1 MINLRRI
8 LNVLNSSR
16 YLWPVK
22 IAVTVFVIYLVN
34 QNLSKNQIPD
44 LVNKVS
50 WPHMAL
56 AVFLGILGLF
66 FQARRWLIIL
76 RCKGIVVNNTTAF
89 RTMLFGNL
97 LAFITPGRAGEF
109 FRGVGLPVHN
119 KTDTVYAVLVD
130 KLFAGGT
137 GLVFGIAGLVLSV
150 QTATLSAGSRTI
162 LVCSGALLLVLGTGA
177 LFFRKYPA
185 VLSAIRLSPRFTRRT
200 LGSVLLL
207 SISAQLVLCI
217 QTAVIL
223 DMFGSHAFVINM
235 CASAQAYAFMQF
247 LPFFIAN
254 MGIREYSFGLFL
266 GEYHPKPVHDLT
278 LGAVAFGASMGILF
292 INMVLP
298 ALAGLFWWL
307 GAKRRMKEKDEGGR
321 RKDEN

>member
-1 MINLRRI
+1 MIKLRRI
-8 LNVLNSSR
+8 IDVLNNNR
-16 YLWPVK
+16 YLWPIK

-44 LVNKVS
+44 LVNKIS
-50 WPHMAL
+50 LPHMAF
-56 AVFLGILGLF
+56 AVFFGCMGLF
-66 FQARRWLIIL
+66 CQARRWLVIL
-76 RCKGIVVNNTTAF
+76 RCKGIVIDNTAAF
-89 RTMLFGNL
+89 RTLLFGNL

-109 FRGVGLPVHN
+109 FRGLGLPVEN
-119 KTDTVYAVLVD
+119 KADTVYAVLVD

-137 GLVFGIAGLVLSV
+137 GLVFGMAGLVLSMR
-150 QTATLSAGSRTI
+150 TIALSAGGRTI
-162 LVCSGALLLVLGTGA
+162 LVCFGATLFVLGTGA

-185 VLSAIRLSPRFTRRT
+185 VLSAGRFFPRFTKRT
-200 LGSVLLL
+200 FYSVLFL
-207 SISAQLVLCI
+207 SISTQLALCI
-217 QTAVIL
+217 QTSVLL
-223 DMFGSHAFVINM
+223 DMFGSHAPATNM

-254 MGIREYSFGLFL
+254 MGIREYSFKLFL
-266 GEYHPKPVHDLT
+266 GAYQPLPLRALA

-307 GAKRRMKEKDEGGR
+307 GEKRRKKAEG
-321 RKDEN
+321 